1 MPEWTCSRHL
11 RVFPARRSFFVI
23 QVPTEGSMINLA
35 LPFPALDPVLISLG
49 PFAIRW
55 YALAYIAGLL
65 LGWRL
70 ARWLVA
76 RPSLWDGHPPM
87 KPVDL
92 DDALFWATFGV
103 IIGGRVGYV
112 LFYNLP
118 YFLGHPLEVFMV
130 WRGGMSFHGGLA
142 GTLLA
147 LILFARSRR
156 IRILS
161 LLDVAGVVA
170 PLGLLFGRIANF
182 INGELWGRPSDAPW
196 AVIFPTGG
204 DVPRH
209 PSQLYEAALEGLVLF
224 IVMLVMVRLGALRR
238 PGLAAGIFG
247 IGYGIGRIIGEF
259 FREPDPQLGY
269 LAFGTTMGMIL
280 SLPLVIAGLG
290 LVIYSLRRTAPRP
303 LRDG

>member
-1 MPEWTCSRHL
+1 
-11 RVFPARRSFFVI
+11 
-23 QVPTEGSMINLA
+23 MINFA
-35 LPFPALDPVLISLG
+35 IPFPALDPVLIEIG
-49 PFAIRW
+49 PLAIRW

-65 LGWRL
+65 IGWQL
-70 ARWLVA
+70 ARWLVTRGA
-76 RPSLWDGHPPM
+76 LWGGRPPM

-103 IIGGRVGYV
+103 IFGGRIGYV

-118 YFLGHPLEVFMV
+118 YFLAHPAEIVMV
-130 WRGGMSFHGGLA
+130 WKGGMSFHGGLA

-147 LILFARSRR
+147 LVLFARARR
-156 IRILS
+156 IPVPS

-170 PLGLLFGRIANF
+170 PIGLFFGRIANF

-204 DVPRH
+204 NVPRH
-209 PSQLYEAALEGLVLF
+209 PSQLYEAAVEGLLLF
-224 IVMLVMVRLGALRR
+224 LIMLVVVRLGGLRR

-247 IGYGIGRIIGEF
+247 MGYGFGRIFGEF

-269 LAFGTTMGMIL
+269 LAYGTTMGMIL
-280 SLPLVIAGLG
+280 SLPVVLAGLG
-290 LVIYSLRRTAPRP
+290 IVIYALSRP
-303 LRDG
+303 AHGFDPGPQR